1 MVLIMLI
8 ETELWGNTFIFNL
21 GKKINEYQEMV
32 EEIKIQNKE
41 KDGESKNTWPRD
53 VLPWISV
60 FKVRRHR
67 RSNSSNSNRLTGKL
81 HQWRLKLSL
90 KCTLRRA

>member
-1 MVLIMLI
+1 MLI

-41 KDGESKNTWPRD
+41 KDGESKNT
-53 VLPWISV
+53 
-60 FKVRRHR
+60 
-67 RSNSSNSNRLTGKL
+67 
-81 HQWRLKLSL
+81 
-90 KCTLRRA
+90 